1 MDPRPR
7 DLQTAP
13 APSPPDA
20 EGALW
25 AQFAQAGTP
34 EAFCQTWLA
43 LQCRMIPGVSGG
55 LVLLG
60 TSDRGPFS
68 PTAVW
73 PDVRRSMKYLTPTA
87 ERALVERRGLLLRQE
102 PGGDPG
108 VPSRERFD
116 VAYPIEVEGRLHGV
130 VVLDVAPR
138 PEAQLQAVLRQLH
151 WGGGWL
157 EALFRREDA
166 ARDAATK
173 VRMQAVLDLVGSAV
187 GHERFYAAATA
198 FVTALATRLECDRA
212 SIGFVRGGRAHV
224 RAVSHSA
231 QFGKQ
236 TNLIRAIGAAMDEA
250 LDQQAALVYPA
261 LAGRP
266 LQVTREHAELSRQ
279 HGAGAICSIPLADA
293 GRAVGALT
301 LERPAER
308 PFDAA
313 TVELCEAAGA
323 LAGPLLEARRR
334 EDRWLITKA
343 AGTARTHLAHLIGP
357 RHVAL
362 KLVVFG
368 LAAVVAFFALASGDY
383 RVTAKTVLE
392 GAIRR
397 AAVAP
402 FNGYILEAR
411 ARAGDVVRRGAV
423 LCALDDRELRLE
435 RLKWLSQHE
444 QVARQYQKALAGRE
458 AAQAQILAAQLDQA
472 KAQLALIEDQLS
484 RTRVLAPFDGVVV
497 EGDLSQK
504 LGAPVERGQVLF
516 EVAPLESY
524 RMVLQVDE
532 RDVADV
538 AVGQRGHLLLSAFPS
553 EPIPFAVEKLTL
565 VSAAHEGRNYFR
577 VEARPEG
584 PGGRLRPGMEGVGK
598 VEIGRRLLIWI
609 WTRQAIDWFR
619 LALWSW
625 LP

>member
-13 APSPPDA
+13 APPPTDA

-34 EAFCQTWLA
+34 EAFSQTWLA

-60 TSDRGPFS
+60 TPDRGPFS

-87 ERALVERRGLLLRQE
+87 ERALVERRGLLVRQE
-102 PGGDPG
+102 PDGDAG
-108 VPSRERFD
+108 APSRDRFD
-116 VAYPIEVEGRLHGV
+116 VAYPIEVGGRLHGV

-138 PEAQLQAVLRQLH
+138 PEAQLQTVLRQLH
-151 WGGGWL
+151 WGAGWL
-157 EALFRREDA
+157 EALFRREEA
-166 ARDAATK
+166 ARDAAAK
-173 VRMQAVLDLVGSAV
+173 DRMQAVLDLAAAAA
-187 GHERFYAAATA
+187 GHRRFYAAATS
-198 FVTALATRLECDRA
+198 FVTELATRLGCDRA
-212 SIGFVRGGRAHV
+212 SLGFTRGGRVHV

-250 LDQQAALVYPA
+250 FDQQATLVYPPPE
-261 LAGRP
+261 GP
-266 LQVTREHAELSRQ
+266 VQVTREHAELARR
-279 HGAGAICSIPLADA
+279 HGAGAICSIPISD
-293 GRAVGALT
+293 GTRAVGVLT

-308 PFDAA
+308 PFDRA
-313 TVELCEAAGA
+313 TVDLCEATGA
-323 LAGPLLEARRR
+323 LAGPFLEAQRR
-334 EDRWLITKA
+334 EDRWLPAKA
-343 AGTARTHLAHLIGP
+343 IESLRTHLGYLVGP
-357 RHVAL
+357 RHMAL
-362 KLVVFG
+362 KLTVLLL
-368 LAAVVAFFALASGDY
+368 LAAAAFLTFARGDF

-392 GAIRR
+392 GEIRR

-411 ARAGDVVRRGAV
+411 ARAGDVVRKGQA
-423 LCALDDRELRLE
+423 LCVLDDRELRLE
-435 RLKWLSQHE
+435 RAKWVSQQE
-444 QVARQYQKALAGRE
+444 QVVRQYQKALAGRE
-458 AAQAQILAAQLDQA
+458 AAQLQILAAQLDQA
-472 KAQLALIEDQLS
+472 RAQLALIEDQLS
-484 RTRVLAPFDGVVV
+484 RTRVVAPFDGVVV

-524 RMVLQVDE
+524 RVVVQVDE
-532 RDVADV
+532 RDVAYV
-538 AVGQRGHLLLSAFPS
+538 AVGQRGYLVLSAFANT
-553 EPIPFAVEKLTL
+553 PIPVAVQKITP
-565 VSAAHEGRNYFR
+565 VSAAHEGRNVFR
-577 VEARPEG
+577 VEARAEG
-584 PGGRLRPGMEGVGK
+584 ETGRLRPGMEGVAK
-598 VEIGRRLLIWI
+598 IAIGRERLAWI
-609 WTRQAIDWFR
+609 WTRQTIDWFR
-619 LALWSW
+619 LTLWTW